1 MGFLDETIS
10 MRVKPKNL
18 RYITLDS
25 LRVMIL
31 HLTYLSRLEIEDDMP
46 VV

>member
-1 MGFLDETIS
+1 MGFLDEIIS

-31 HLTYLSRLEIEDDMP
+31 HLTYFLITDALNYQ
-46 VV
+46 